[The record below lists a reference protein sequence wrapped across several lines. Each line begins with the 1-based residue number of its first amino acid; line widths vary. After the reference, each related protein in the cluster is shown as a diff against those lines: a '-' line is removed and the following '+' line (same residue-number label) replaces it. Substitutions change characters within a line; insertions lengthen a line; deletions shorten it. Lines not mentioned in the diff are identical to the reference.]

1 MSAQSDNPRHLAVHR
16 LSAAIQARHLSPVE
30 LVETL
35 LETIGRLDGKLHAF
49 AALYSD
55 DARLAAE
62 GAEKAIRAGHSAGPL
77 HGIPIA
83 LKDLIELDGRVTTGG
98 SRIWNDRIAQRTATL
113 VSKAKAAGM
122 IVIGKTHLVEFAFG
136 GWGTNQHLGTPW
148 NPWDAQT
155 ARTPGGSSSG
165 SGVAVAARLVPCA
178 IGSDTGGSVRLPA
191 SWCGIVGFKP
201 TAGRISTHGVL
212 PLAPTLDTLGPMT
225 RCVEDAA
232 ILYNLFQGCDP
243 LDPRTCQHPPDDPMP
258 ALRRGVAGLRL
269 AVMPKVERTGVDR
282 EVLAAYDASVEVLRG
297 LGAELRRVD
306 LPCKFADFAAS
317 TGQIIGAEAYSI
329 LSEIVDRADLP
340 VDPAVRLRVLS
351 GKSLSARDYLLAL
364 SEREKL
370 KQQFALA
377 FADIDALVTP
387 TTATPAI
394 PLADVDQSSTP
405 AQFTR
410 IVNLLDLCALSLPN
424 GFTAAGLP
432 TSLQIICKA
441 HDEALALRI
450 GWAYE
455 QATDWLE
462 RIPSVM

>member
-16 LSAAIQARHLSPVE
+16 LSAAIQARRLSPVE
-30 LVETL
+30 LVESL
-35 LETIGRLDGKLHAF
+35 LEAIERLDGKLHAF
-49 AALYSD
+49 VALYSD

-62 GAEKAIRAGHSAGPL
+62 AAEKAIRAGHSAGPL

-83 LKDLIELDGRVTTGG
+83 LKDLVEIEGYVTTGG
-98 SRIWNDRIAQRTATL
+98 SKVWNHRIAQRTATL

-148 NPWDAQT
+148 NPWDAQR

-201 TAGRISTHGVL
+201 TVGRISTHGVL

-232 ILYNLFQGCDP
+232 ILYNLFQACDP
-243 LDPRTCQHPPDDPMP
+243 LDPRTCQYSPDDPMR

-269 AVMPKVERTGVDR
+269 AVMPEAERTGVDR
-282 EVLAAYDASVEVLRG
+282 EVLAAYDASAEILRG
-297 LGAELRRVD
+297 LGAELRHVD
-306 LPCKFADFAAS
+306 LPCKFADFAAF
-317 TGQIIGAEAYSI
+317 TGHIIGAEAYSI
-329 LSEIVDRADLP
+329 LGEIVDRPDSP
-340 VDPAVRLRVLS
+340 VDPAVRQRVLS
-351 GKSLSARDYLLAL
+351 GKPLSARDYLLAL
-364 SEREKL
+364 SGREKL
-370 KQQFALA
+370 KNQFALT
-377 FADIDALVTP
+377 FADIDALLTP
-387 TTATPAI
+387 TTATAAI
-394 PLADVDQSSTP
+394 PLSEIDQSGTP

-455 QATDWLE
+455 QATDWRE